1 MINTKFAVWI
11 GGMGMEKGKK
21 AVRPDRLTWG
31 QEKRRWVGG
40 VVFPFSVA
48 AIGMALASLPG
59 LDHLGPLACAILLAV
74 LYRHVFGYPVA
85 LRSGIQFVSKYLLR
99 LAIVL
104 FGLKLNI
111 AVLLQHGWGLVFR
124 DLVIVVFAIFTM
136 VWIGKMVNVS
146 PSLSLLLGIGTGV
159 CGAAAI
165 AAVSP
170 ILQSDD
176 EDTALSIGMIALVG
190 TVFSIGYT
198 LIRPLLPLSSLQY
211 GAWSGMS
218 LHEIAHVALAGAPA
232 GQEALALALLA
243 KLGRVLWLAPLSF
256 VLMYWKKTK
265 ANCHDGRKTKVPFP
279 WFLLGF
285 IVMSLFGSYVLG
297 NAISVSPGVL
307 SFLSFVTSL
316 FLTAAMVGLGLNVDL
331 RTWGR
336 NGWRPLAAMC
346 LVSFCL
352 SLLSLFFV

>member
-1 MINTKFAVWI
+1 
-11 GGMGMEKGKK
+11 MEKGKK
-21 AVRPDRLTWG
+21 AVWSYRLTWG

-40 VVFPFSVA
+40 VVFPFLIA

-124 DLVIVVFAIFTM
+124 DLAIVVFAIFMM
-136 VWIGKMVNVS
+136 VLIGKIGNVS

-336 NGWRPLAAMC
+336 NGWRPLAVMC
-346 LVSFCL
+346 LVSLGL
-352 SLLSLFFV
+352 SLLSLFLV